1 MFAYALG
8 GFFAAMGGLAATA
21 TTGIGTPYAGT
32 FITLNSVAAIVLG
45 GVSLAGG
52 KGGLVGP
59 VAAAFCLT
67 LVPSIMVFQGIDP
80 NYGQVIQGALIV
92 IVVMLGGLLLLR
104 EQALSTATAIP
115 DEELEPRPGPVRA
128 AGHYLID
135 RPLIMLSVILVLLLI
150 ACEIAS
156 PGYLSARR
164 MGTILQ
170 FSAPLAFLAA
180 GQTLVMLTAGI
191 DLSVAATA
199 TAAAYIMAGQASR
212 GTATALAI
220 AVLVGLVVG
229 LVNGVGVGIFR
240 VNPLIMTLGMASIVS
255 GYLTVSAQ
263 SFVTGVPLVPEFV
276 RELAVG
282 NLIGEAIPKSLLL
295 WAPVAA
301 LILFGLRYSGYG
313 RMLYAVGDNPLACRL
328 AGVRIWQVLLIVY
341 VLCSVLAAIGGVL
354 YVGVINAADLQLV
367 SPYLLPSVAAVVIGG
382 TSIFGGIGG
391 YSGTIL
397 GAIILVVLDSLLTL
411 LDASQAFKQILYGT
425 IILLLA
431 WLYATSTKRV

>member
-1 MFAYALG
+1 MS
-8 GFFAAMGGLAATA
+8 TA
-21 TTGIGTPYAGT
+21 TTT
-32 FITLNSVAAIVLG
+32 
-45 GVSLAGG
+45 
-52 KGGLVGP
+52 
-59 VAAAFCLT
+59 
-67 LVPSIMVFQGIDP
+67 
-80 NYGQVIQGALIV
+80 
-92 IVVMLGGLLLLR
+92 
-104 EQALSTATAIP
+104 P
-115 DEELEPRPGPVRA
+115 DEQLEPQPNRVRSA
-128 AGHYLID
+128 AEWVID

-150 ACEIAS
+150 ASEIVS
-156 PGYLSARR
+156 PGYLSDNR

-170 FSAPLAFLAA
+170 FAAPLAFLAA

-212 GTATALAI
+212 GTTVALAI

-229 LVNGVGVGIFR
+229 LVNGIGVGVFR

-263 SFVTGVPLVPEFV
+263 SFVTGVPLVPSFV
-276 RELAVG
+276 RELAAG

-295 WAPVAA
+295 WGPVAV
-301 LILFGLRYSGYG
+301 LILLGLRYSGYG
-313 RMLYAVGDNPLACRL
+313 RMLYAVGDNPIACRL
-328 AGVRIWQVLLIVY
+328 AGVRVWQVLLATYI
-341 VLCSVLAAIGGVL
+341 LCSLLAAIGGVL

-411 LDASQAFKQILYGT
+411 LDASQAYKQIIYGL
-425 IILLLA
+425 IILGLA

>member
-1 MFAYALG
+1 MS
-8 GFFAAMGGLAATA
+8 TA
-21 TTGIGTPYAGT
+21 TTA
-32 FITLNSVAAIVLG
+32 
-45 GVSLAGG
+45 
-52 KGGLVGP
+52 
-59 VAAAFCLT
+59 
-67 LVPSIMVFQGIDP
+67 
-80 NYGQVIQGALIV
+80 
-92 IVVMLGGLLLLR
+92 
-104 EQALSTATAIP
+104 P
-115 DEELEPRPGPVRA
+115 DEQLEPRPNRA
-128 AGHYLID
+128 TAAVQWVID
-135 RPLIMLSVILVLLLI
+135 RPLIMLTVILVLLVI
-150 ACEIAS
+150 ACEVVS
-156 PGYLSARR
+156 PGYISDERVGA
-164 MGTILQ
+164 ILQ

-229 LVNGVGVGIFR
+229 LINGVGVGIFR

-263 SFVTGVPLVPEFV
+263 SFVTGVPLVPDFV
-276 RELAVG
+276 RQLAVG
-282 NLIGEAIPKSLLL
+282 NLIGEAVPKSLLL
-295 WAPVAA
+295 WVPVAA
-301 LILFGLRYSGYG
+301 LILYGLRYSGYG
-313 RMLYAVGDNPLACRL
+313 RMLYAVGDNPVACRL
-328 AGVRIWQVLLIVY
+328 AGVRVWQVLLVTY
-341 VLCSVLAAIGGVL
+341 VLCSILAAVGGVL

-411 LDASQAFKQILYGT
+411 LDASQAVKQIIYGS

>member
-1 MFAYALG
+1 VT
-8 GFFAAMGGLAATA
+8 AAT
-21 TTGIGTPYAGT
+21 TTP
-32 FITLNSVAAIVLG
+32 
-45 GVSLAGG
+45 
-52 KGGLVGP
+52 
-59 VAAAFCLT
+59 
-67 LVPSIMVFQGIDP
+67 
-80 NYGQVIQGALIV
+80 
-92 IVVMLGGLLLLR
+92 
-104 EQALSTATAIP
+104 
-115 DEELEPRPGPVRA
+115 EELEPRPNRVVA
-128 AGHYLID
+128 AGLWVID

-150 ACEIAS
+150 LCQIVS
-156 PGYLSARR
+156 PGYMSAERV
-164 MGTILQ
+164 GTILQ

-220 AVLVGLVVG
+220 ALLVGLVVG
-229 LVNGVGVGIFR
+229 LVNGIGVGIFR

-263 SFVTGVPLVPEFV
+263 SFVTGVPLVPNFV
-276 RELAVG
+276 RELAAG
-282 NLIGEAIPKSLLL
+282 DLIGSAIPKSLLL
-295 WAPVAA
+295 WVPVAA
-301 LILFGLRYSGYG
+301 LILFGLRSSGYG
-313 RMLYAVGDNPLACRL
+313 RMLYAVGDNPIACRL
-328 AGVRIWQVLLIVY
+328 AGVRVWQVLLVTY
-341 VLCSVLAAIGGVL
+341 VLCALLAAIGGVL

-411 LDASQAFKQILYGT
+411 LNASQAVKQILYGL
-425 IILLLA
+425 IILGLA
-431 WLYATSTKRV
+431 WLYATSTRRV

>member
-1 MFAYALG
+1 MST
-8 GFFAAMGGLAATA
+8 AATTPDDELESRPNRA
-21 TTGIGTPYAGT
+21 T
-32 FITLNSVAAIVLG
+32 
-45 GVSLAGG
+45 
-52 KGGLVGP
+52 
-59 VAAAFCLT
+59 AAAEW
-67 LVPSIMVFQGIDP
+67 V
-80 NYGQVIQGALIV
+80 
-92 IVVMLGGLLLLR
+92 
-104 EQALSTATAIP
+104 
-115 DEELEPRPGPVRA
+115 
-128 AGHYLID
+128 ID
-135 RPLIMLSVILVLLLI
+135 RPLVMLAVILVLLLI
-150 ACEIAS
+150 ACEIVS
-156 PGYLSARR
+156 PGYISTERF
-164 MGTILQ
+164 GTILQ

-191 DLSVAATA
+191 DLSVSATA

-212 GTATALAI
+212 GTTAALAI

-229 LVNGVGVGIFR
+229 LINGIGVGVFR

-263 SFVTGVPLVPEFV
+263 SFVTGVPLVPDFV

-282 NLIGEAIPKSLLL
+282 ELIGNAIPKSLLL
-295 WAPVAA
+295 WIPVAA
-301 LILFGLRYSGYG
+301 LILLGLRYSGYG
-313 RMLYAVGDNPLACRL
+313 RMLYAVGDNPIACRL
-328 AGVRIWQVLLIVY
+328 AGVRVWQVLLVTY
-341 VLCSVLAAIGGVL
+341 VLCSILAAIGGVL

-411 LDASQAFKQILYGT
+411 LDASQAVKQIIYGS

-431 WLYATSTKRV
+431 WLYATSTRRV

>member
-1 MFAYALG
+1 VTAP
-8 GFFAAMGGLAATA
+8 AATEED
-21 TTGIGTPYAGT
+21 
-32 FITLNSVAAIVLG
+32 LG
-45 GVSLAGG
+45 
-52 KGGLVGP
+52 
-59 VAAAFCLT
+59 
-67 LVPSIMVFQGIDP
+67 
-80 NYGQVIQGALIV
+80 
-92 IVVMLGGLLLLR
+92 
-104 EQALSTATAIP
+104 
-115 DEELEPRPGPVRA
+115 PRPGPVRA
-128 AGHYLID
+128 AGQYLID
-135 RPLIMLSVILVLLLI
+135 RPLIMLSVILLLLLI

-156 PGYLSARR
+156 PGYLSAAR
-164 MGTILQ
+164 MGSILQ

-229 LVNGVGVGIFR
+229 LVNGVGVGVFR
-240 VNPLIMTLGMASIVS
+240 VNPLIMTLGMASIVA

-301 LILFGLRYSGYG
+301 LILLGLRYSGYG

-328 AGVRIWQVLLIVY
+328 AGVRVWQVLLVVY

-382 TSIFGGIGG
+382 TSIFGGVGG

-411 LDASQAFKQILYGT
+411 LDASQAFKQILYGA

>member
-1 MFAYALG
+1 MS
-8 GFFAAMGGLAATA
+8 TA
-21 TTGIGTPYAGT
+21 TTA
-32 FITLNSVAAIVLG
+32 
-45 GVSLAGG
+45 
-52 KGGLVGP
+52 
-59 VAAAFCLT
+59 
-67 LVPSIMVFQGIDP
+67 
-80 NYGQVIQGALIV
+80 
-92 IVVMLGGLLLLR
+92 
-104 EQALSTATAIP
+104 P
-115 DEELEPRPGPVRA
+115 DEQLEPRPNRA
-128 AGHYLID
+128 VAGAQWVID
-135 RPLIMLSVILVLLLI
+135 RPLVMLAVILVLLLI

-156 PGYLSARR
+156 PGYLSADRF
-164 MGTILQ
+164 GTILQ

-229 LVNGVGVGIFR
+229 LVNGIGVGIFR

-263 SFVTGVPLVPEFV
+263 SFVTGVPLVPNFV
-276 RELAVG
+276 RELATG
-282 NLIGEAIPKSLLL
+282 DLIGSAIPKSLLL
-295 WAPVAA
+295 WVPVAA
-301 LILFGLRYSGYG
+301 LILLGLRYSGYG
-313 RMLYAVGDNPLACRL
+313 RMLYAVGDNPIACRL
-328 AGVRIWQVLLIVY
+328 AGVRIWQVLLVVY
-341 VLCSVLAAIGGVL
+341 VLCAVLAAIGGVL

-382 TSIFGGIGG
+382 TSIFGGVGG

-411 LDASQAFKQILYGT
+411 LDASQAVKQIIYGS

-431 WLYATSTKRV
+431 WLYATSTRRV

>member
-1 MFAYALG
+1 MS
-8 GFFAAMGGLAATA
+8 AAT
-21 TTGIGTPYAGT
+21 TTP
-32 FITLNSVAAIVLG
+32 
-45 GVSLAGG
+45 
-52 KGGLVGP
+52 
-59 VAAAFCLT
+59 
-67 LVPSIMVFQGIDP
+67 
-80 NYGQVIQGALIV
+80 
-92 IVVMLGGLLLLR
+92 
-104 EQALSTATAIP
+104 
-115 DEELEPRPGPVRA
+115 EELEPRPNRVVA
-128 AGHYLID
+128 AGQWVID

-150 ACEIAS
+150 LCQIVS
-156 PGYLSARR
+156 PGYMSAERV
-164 MGTILQ
+164 GTILQ

-220 AVLVGLVVG
+220 ALLVGLVVG
-229 LVNGVGVGIFR
+229 LVNGIGVGIFR

-263 SFVTGVPLVPEFV
+263 SFVTGVPLVPDFV

-282 NLIGEAIPKSLLL
+282 NLLGPAIPKSLLL
-295 WAPVAA
+295 WVPVAA
-301 LILFGLRYSGYG
+301 LILFGLRSSGFG
-313 RMLYAVGDNPLACRL
+313 RMLYAVGDNPIACRL
-328 AGVRIWQVLLIVY
+328 AGVRVWQVLLVTYI
-341 VLCSVLAAIGGVL
+341 LCSLLAAVGGVL

-411 LDASQAFKQILYGT
+411 LDASQAVKQILYGL
-425 IILLLA
+425 IILGLA
-431 WLYATSTKRV
+431 WLYATSTRRV

>member
-1 MFAYALG
+1 MS
-8 GFFAAMGGLAATA
+8 AAT
-21 TTGIGTPYAGT
+21 TT
-32 FITLNSVAAIVLG
+32 
-45 GVSLAGG
+45 
-52 KGGLVGP
+52 
-59 VAAAFCLT
+59 
-67 LVPSIMVFQGIDP
+67 
-80 NYGQVIQGALIV
+80 
-92 IVVMLGGLLLLR
+92 
-104 EQALSTATAIP
+104 P
-115 DEELEPRPGPVRA
+115 DEPVEPRPNRA
-128 AGHYLID
+128 TAAAQWVID
-135 RPLIMLSVILVLLLI
+135 RPLVMLAVILVLLLI
-150 ACEIAS
+150 TCEIVS
-156 PGYLSARR
+156 PGYISTERF
-164 MGTILQ
+164 GTILQ

-212 GTATALAI
+212 GTAAAVAI

-229 LVNGVGVGIFR
+229 LVNGIGVGVFR

-263 SFVTGVPLVPEFV
+263 SFVTGVPLVPDFV

-282 NLIGEAIPKSLLL
+282 NLIGDAIPKSLLL
-295 WAPVAA
+295 WIPVAT
-301 LILFGLRYSGYG
+301 LILLGLRYSGYG
-313 RMLYAVGDNPLACRL
+313 RTLYAVGDNPIACRL
-328 AGVRIWQVLLIVY
+328 AGVRVWQVLLVTY
-341 VLCSVLAAIGGVL
+341 VLCSILSAVGGVL

-367 SPYLLPSVAAVVIGG
+367 TPYLLPSVAAVVIGG

-411 LDASQAFKQILYGT
+411 LDASQAVKQIIYGS

>member
-1 MFAYALG
+1 MSTA
-8 GFFAAMGGLAATA
+8 AAT
-21 TTGIGTPYAGT
+21 
-32 FITLNSVAAIVLG
+32 
-45 GVSLAGG
+45 
-52 KGGLVGP
+52 
-59 VAAAFCLT
+59 
-67 LVPSIMVFQGIDP
+67 Q
-80 NYGQVIQGALIV
+80 
-92 IVVMLGGLLLLR
+92 
-104 EQALSTATAIP
+104 
-115 DEELEPRPGPVRA
+115 EELEPRPGPVRA
-128 AGHYLID
+128 AGQYLID

-150 ACEIAS
+150 VSEIVS
-156 PGYLSARR
+156 PGYLSTRR
-164 MGTILQ
+164 VGSILQ
-170 FSAPLAFLAA
+170 FAAPLAFLAA

-212 GTATALAI
+212 GTATALLI

-229 LVNGVGVGIFR
+229 LINGIGVGIFR

-263 SFVTGVPLVPEFV
+263 SFVTGVPLVPSFV

-282 NLIGEAIPKSLLL
+282 SLIGEWLPKSLLL
-295 WAPVAA
+295 WVPVAA

-313 RMLYAVGDNPLACRL
+313 RMLYAVGDNPLAVRL
-328 AGVRIWQVLLIVY
+328 AGVRIWQVLLLVY
-341 VLCSVLAAIGGVL
+341 VICAVLAAIGGVL

-367 SPYLLPSVAAVVIGG
+367 TPYLLPSVAAVVIGG

-411 LDASQAFKQILYGT
+411 LDASQAVKQILYGG

>member
-1 MFAYALG
+1 VS
-8 GFFAAMGGLAATA
+8 AAT
-21 TTGIGTPYAGT
+21 TTPEA
-32 FITLNSVAAIVLG
+32 
-45 GVSLAGG
+45 
-52 KGGLVGP
+52 
-59 VAAAFCLT
+59 
-67 LVPSIMVFQGIDP
+67 
-80 NYGQVIQGALIV
+80 
-92 IVVMLGGLLLLR
+92 
-104 EQALSTATAIP
+104 
-115 DEELEPRPGPVRA
+115 LEPRPNRVVA
-128 AGHYLID
+128 AGAWVID

-150 ACEIAS
+150 LCQIVS
-156 PGYLSARR
+156 PGYMSAQRV
-164 MGTILQ
+164 GTILQ

-220 AVLVGLVVG
+220 ALLVGLVVG
-229 LVNGVGVGIFR
+229 LVNGIGVGIFR

-263 SFVTGVPLVPEFV
+263 SFVTGVPLVPSFV
-276 RELAVG
+276 RELAAG
-282 NLIGEAIPKSLLL
+282 DLIGSAIPKSLLL
-295 WAPVAA
+295 WVPVAA
-301 LILFGLRYSGYG
+301 LILFGLRSSGYG
-313 RMLYAVGDNPLACRL
+313 RMLYAVGDNPIACRL
-328 AGVRIWQVLLIVY
+328 AGVRVWQVLLVTYIICA
-341 VLCSVLAAIGGVL
+341 LLAAIGGVL

-411 LDASQAFKQILYGT
+411 LNASQAVKQILYGL
-425 IILLLA
+425 IILGLA
-431 WLYATSTKRV
+431 WLYATSTRRV

>member
-1 MFAYALG
+1 MST
-8 GFFAAMGGLAATA
+8 AATA
-21 TTGIGTPYAGT
+21 PDEQ
-32 FITLNSVAAIVLG
+32 LE
-45 GVSLAGG
+45 
-52 KGGLVGP
+52 P
-59 VAAAFCLT
+59 
-67 LVPSIMVFQGIDP
+67 QP
-80 NYGQVIQGALIV
+80 N
-92 IVVMLGGLLLLR
+92 R
-104 EQALSTATAIP
+104 ATAA
-115 DEELEPRPGPVRA
+115 VQWV
-128 AGHYLID
+128 ID
-135 RPLIMLSVILVLLLI
+135 RPLIMLSVILVLLVI
-150 ACEIAS
+150 ACEVVS
-156 PGYLSARR
+156 PGYISDERVGA
-164 MGTILQ
+164 ILQ

-220 AVLVGLVVG
+220 AVLVGLIVG
-229 LVNGVGVGIFR
+229 LINGVGVGIFR

-263 SFVTGVPLVPEFV
+263 SFVTGVPLVPDFV
-276 RELAVG
+276 RQLAVG
-282 NLIGEAIPKSLLL
+282 NLIGEAVPKSLLL
-295 WAPVAA
+295 WVPVAV
-301 LILFGLRYSGYG
+301 LILYGLRYSGYG
-313 RMLYAVGDNPLACRL
+313 RMLYAVGDNPVACRL
-328 AGVRIWQVLLIVY
+328 AGVRVWQVLLVTY
-341 VLCSVLAAIGGVL
+341 VLCSILAAVGGVL

-411 LDASQAFKQILYGT
+411 LDASQAVKQIIYGS

>member
-1 MFAYALG
+1 VS
-8 GFFAAMGGLAATA
+8 AAT
-21 TTGIGTPYAGT
+21 TTR
-32 FITLNSVAAIVLG
+32 
-45 GVSLAGG
+45 
-52 KGGLVGP
+52 
-59 VAAAFCLT
+59 
-67 LVPSIMVFQGIDP
+67 D
-80 NYGQVIQGALIV
+80 
-92 IVVMLGGLLLLR
+92 
-104 EQALSTATAIP
+104 
-115 DEELEPRPGPVRA
+115 ELEPRPNRVVA
-128 AGHYLID
+128 AGQWVID

-150 ACEIAS
+150 LCQIVS
-156 PGYLSARR
+156 PGYMSAERV
-164 MGTILQ
+164 GTILQ

-220 AVLVGLVVG
+220 ALLVGLVVG
-229 LVNGVGVGIFR
+229 LVNGIGVGIFR

-263 SFVTGVPLVPEFV
+263 SFVTGVPLVPSFV
-276 RELAVG
+276 RELAAG
-282 NLIGEAIPKSLLL
+282 DLIGSAIPKSLLL
-295 WAPVAA
+295 WVPVAA
-301 LILFGLRYSGYG
+301 LILFGLRSSGYG
-313 RMLYAVGDNPLACRL
+313 RMLYAVGDNPIACRL
-328 AGVRIWQVLLIVY
+328 AGVRVWQVLLVTYII
-341 VLCSVLAAIGGVL
+341 CAILAAIGGVL

-411 LDASQAFKQILYGT
+411 LDASQAVKQILYGL
-425 IILLLA
+425 IILGLA
-431 WLYATSTKRV
+431 WLYATSTRRV

>member
-1 MFAYALG
+1 MS
-8 GFFAAMGGLAATA
+8 TA
-21 TTGIGTPYAGT
+21 TTTPDEPLEPQPNRAT
-32 FITLNSVAAIVLG
+32 
-45 GVSLAGG
+45 
-52 KGGLVGP
+52 
-59 VAAAFCLT
+59 AAAQW
-67 LVPSIMVFQGIDP
+67 V
-80 NYGQVIQGALIV
+80 
-92 IVVMLGGLLLLR
+92 
-104 EQALSTATAIP
+104 
-115 DEELEPRPGPVRA
+115 
-128 AGHYLID
+128 ID
-135 RPLIMLSVILVLLLI
+135 RPLIMLAVILVLLVV
-150 ACEIAS
+150 ACEVVS
-156 PGYLSARR
+156 PGYISDERVGA
-164 MGTILQ
+164 ILQ

-229 LVNGVGVGIFR
+229 LINGVGVGIFR

-263 SFVTGVPLVPEFV
+263 SFVTGVPLVPDFV
-276 RELAVG
+276 RQLAVG
-282 NLIGEAIPKSLLL
+282 NLIGEAVPKSLLL
-295 WAPVAA
+295 WVPVAV
-301 LILFGLRYSGYG
+301 LILYGLRYSGYG
-313 RMLYAVGDNPLACRL
+313 RMLYAVGDNPVACRL
-328 AGVRIWQVLLIVY
+328 AGVRVWQVLLVTY
-341 VLCSVLAAIGGVL
+341 VLCSILAAVGGVL

-411 LDASQAFKQILYGT
+411 LDASQAVKQIIYGS

>member
-1 MFAYALG
+1 MST
-8 GFFAAMGGLAATA
+8 AATTPDEPLEPQPNRA
-21 TTGIGTPYAGT
+21 T
-32 FITLNSVAAIVLG
+32 
-45 GVSLAGG
+45 
-52 KGGLVGP
+52 
-59 VAAAFCLT
+59 AAAQW
-67 LVPSIMVFQGIDP
+67 V
-80 NYGQVIQGALIV
+80 
-92 IVVMLGGLLLLR
+92 
-104 EQALSTATAIP
+104 
-115 DEELEPRPGPVRA
+115 
-128 AGHYLID
+128 ID
-135 RPLIMLSVILVLLLI
+135 RPLIMLAVILVLLVV
-150 ACEIAS
+150 ACEVVS
-156 PGYLSARR
+156 PGYISDERVGA
-164 MGTILQ
+164 ILQ

-229 LVNGVGVGIFR
+229 LINGVGVGIFR

-263 SFVTGVPLVPEFV
+263 SFVTGVPLVPDFV
-276 RELAVG
+276 RQLAVG
-282 NLIGEAIPKSLLL
+282 NLIGEAVPKSLLL
-295 WAPVAA
+295 WVPVAV
-301 LILFGLRYSGYG
+301 LILYGLRYSGYG
-313 RMLYAVGDNPLACRL
+313 RMLYAVGDNPVACRL
-328 AGVRIWQVLLIVY
+328 AGVRVWQVLLVTY
-341 VLCSVLAAIGGVL
+341 VLCSILAAVGGVL

-411 LDASQAFKQILYGT
+411 LDASQAVKQIIYGS